1 MFLFYG
7 VSSKTSERTGAFLS
21 PRGLL
26 QPTAS
31 QSQQARPS
39 LFAPTA
45 GRQGAWEEGLLGFI
59 PGSVGFASN
68 AQSHCP
74 TQSPPAWGPAGLLT
88 SVVHAHVPSSCPKLA
103 WRADPADLCLPSPL
117 PGPFPHLDL
126 LSGRRGPLHTDE
138 KLATCSFHPTPY
150 FFQYFKLSPRS
161 SGPLR
166 PSRRLE
172 LIRGAAESCVYVIN
186 NS

>member
-88 SVVHAHVPSSCPKLA
+88 SVAHAHVPL
-103 WRADPADLCLPSPL
+103 PAQSWLGVLTQLTSAFPLLSPAPSP
-117 PGPFPHLDL
+117 
-126 LSGRRGPLHTDE
+126 T
-138 KLATCSFHPTPY
+138 
-150 FFQYFKLSPRS
+150 
-161 SGPLR
+161 
-166 PSRRLE
+166 
-172 LIRGAAESCVYVIN
+172 LIC
-186 NS
+186 